1 MCNKCQ
7 LEKPYD
13 KFVKNINFPDGI
25 WVYCKDCHKQWRPK
39 TLPEMKRTK
48 THKECRIC
56 RKMKVFYDYEA
67 GNTKNHTY
75 CSSCRKIK
83 GFEANLERYGLT
95 PEQYVE
101 METKQGG
108 VCAVCKQPEKEKKR
122 LSIDHDHQC
131 CFGIK
136 SCGKCVRGLVCTRCN
151 KGMGVFGDNIDV
163 LKAAVNYLI
172 KYTI

>member
-1 MCNKCQ
+1 
-7 LEKPYD
+7 
-13 KFVKNINFPDGI
+13 
-25 WVYCKDCHKQWRPK
+25 
-39 TLPEMKRTK
+39 
-48 THKECRIC
+48 
-56 RKMKVFYDYEA
+56 MKVFYDYEA